1 MTGKTISEK
10 LLSEKSGRDVRAG
23 DYVEAEVDVMMTH
36 DVTGPLTFEVFE
48 DVTGDDPEL
57 VDPDNTVITIDHHAP
72 ADGVEAANNHNI
84 VREFADT
91 YGAQQYDVGDGIC
104 HQVLVEGVRLPGR
117 PGDRCGLA
125 LDHLRRRRRLRH
137 RRRLHRPRDDAR
149 DRRAVVPGAGDAPVR
164 GRRRPPRRRVREGP
178 HPEVHRR
185 RGVRRLHVQDRRV
198 RRLGGRGAAD
208 PRAARPLEHGDRDGR
223 KGRHRP
229 AR

>member
-48 DVTGDDPEL
+48 DVTGDDPR
-57 VDPDNTVITIDHHAP
+57 TRRSGQHRHHDRPPRAGRRRRGREQPQHRPGVRRHVRRP
-72 ADGVEAANNHNI
+72 A
-84 VREFADT
+84 VRRGRRHLSP
-91 YGAQQYDVGDGIC
+91 GARRG
-104 HQVLVEGVRLPGR
+104 GVRLPGR

-149 DRRAVVPGAGDAPVR
+149 DRRAVVPGAGDAGSRSKATSPTACT
-164 GRRRPPRRRVREGP
+164 RRTSS
-178 HPEVHRR
+178 
-185 RGVRRLHVQDRRV
+185 
-198 RRLGGRGAAD
+198 
-208 PRAARPLEHGDRDGR
+208 
-223 KGRHRP
+223 
-229 AR
+229 